1 MRKFPFIILVLLLS
15 WEVSWAQG
23 TRVGIVNMSFLV
35 ANAPQAISVKKRL
48 EREFEP
54 RQEVIEDCLE
64 ELKQL
69 QVSVRKASESKN
81 AEQTKRQVA
90 KFQKKQ
96 RRCAELRS
104 EFQEDLNKRNNSE
117 MKSFLDLVVGVTDT
131 IAMKRKLDLVLKA
144 EAALF
149 VTDKVNIT
157 TEVLQ
162 GLERRKNGASKSR
175 KKKP

>member
-1 MRKFPFIILVLLLS
+1 MRKFPFFILLLLLS
-15 WEVSWAQG
+15 WEVSGAQG
-23 TRVGIVNMSFLV
+23 TRIGIVNMVFLV
-35 ANAPQAISVKKRL
+35 ANAPQAITVKKRL

-69 QVSVRKASESKN
+69 QVSARKASESKN
-81 AEQTKRQVA
+81 TEQTKRQVA

-96 RRCAELRS
+96 RRCGELRS
-104 EFQEDLNKRNNSE
+104 EFQGDLNKRNNSE
-117 MKSFLDLVVGVTDT
+117 MQSFLDLVIGVTEDV
-131 IAMKRKLDLVLKA
+131 AMKRKLGLVLKA

-149 VTDKVNIT
+149 VTDAVNIT
-157 TEVLQ
+157 AEVLQ
-162 GLERRKNGASKSR
+162 GLERRGSGASKSR